1 MTDHLDLAESILG
14 SASNDLANV
23 GPSDELALWVA
34 IAQGHALADLA
45 LNAGGLAGSDGHQGT
60 PGNHEAAESLTE
72 PQGVAS

>member
-23 GPSDELALWVA
+23 GLSDELALLVA

-45 LNAGGLAGSDGHQGT
+45 RTLREIRARS
-60 PGNHEAAESLTE
+60 
-72 PQGVAS
+72 

>member
-23 GPSDELALWVA
+23 GPS
-34 IAQGHALADLA
+34 
-45 LNAGGLAGSDGHQGT
+45 
-60 PGNHEAAESLTE
+60 ESLTE

>member
-1 MTDHLDLAESILG
+1 MTDHLDLAETILG

-45 LNAGGLAGSDGHQGT
+45 WTLREIWARS
-60 PGNHEAAESLTE
+60 
-72 PQGVAS
+72 